1 MNRTIFDRVFADRL
15 RIVCVKVV
23 MRFTEDEE
31 EIGMEEEGLDGC
43 SGESIFIFFN
53 LGMRMLFA
61 DPVRRRGGNEKKMK
75 TRAKLLF
82 YVWVGQLAEP
92 RHQINDVVVINWVK
106 GRNFK

>member
-1 MNRTIFDRVFADRL
+1 MSL
-15 RIVCVKVV
+15 
-23 MRFTEDEE
+23 
-31 EIGMEEEGLDGC
+31 
-43 SGESIFIFFN
+43 
-53 LGMRMLFA
+53 LFA